1 MGGAAGAAA
10 AHDEGSVAILETP
23 FFETER
29 VRRMAETFVGK
40 CGSVP
45 AFLANLTMELFNE
58 SEMRTTR
65 E

>member
-1 MGGAAGAAA
+1 
-10 AHDEGSVAILETP
+10 
-23 FFETER
+23 
-29 VRRMAETFVGK
+29 MAETFVGK

-58 SEMRTTR
+58 SEMR